1 MWILVGDLCVSG
13 AVLGSNPLY
22 CVSGHNNNEYLENHM
37 VDNKLRQQYKQAI
50 DDLRIEFKK
59 TYLYRLCEE
68 AVNKLSKILFHQNQ
82 SMKIS

>member
-22 CVSGHNNNEYLENHM
+22 GVSGHNNNEYLENHM
-37 VDNKLRQQYKQAI
+37 VDNKLCQQYRQSV

-59 TYLYRLCEE
+59 TCLYRLCEE
-68 AVNKLSKILFHQNQ
+68 AVNKLSKILR
-82 SMKIS
+82 